1 MKKRF
6 VQTLITVFVMSSLI
20 VTPVLATPQED
31 AQSLETQKEELEGQA
46 ADVNSQLVGLLVSY
60 DALQKDMADQEQKIT
75 QAQSDLEEAQAKE
88 QEQYEDMKLRIKY
101 IYEQGDTSA
110 FEALVTAKSYS
121 ELVNKTEYVQNVHS
135 YDRKKLKE
143 YVETKEKVEALKTEL
158 EAGQADMEVM
168 AADLGQQQTNLENTL
183 ADMRSRIADFDSQLA
198 DAKAQAAAQL
208 DQLTEA

>member
-46 ADVNSQLVGLLVSY
+46 ADINSQLVGLLVSY

-88 QEQYEDMKLRIKY
+88 QKQYEDMKLRIKY

-110 FEALVTAKSYS
+110 FEALVTAKSYA
-121 ELVNKTEYVQNVHS
+121 ELVSKTEYVQNVHS

-168 AADLGQQQTNLENTL
+168 AADL
-183 ADMRSRIADFDSQLA
+183 S
-198 DAKAQAAAQL
+198 
-208 DQLTEA
+208 

>member
-46 ADVNSQLVGLLVSY
+46 ADINSQLVGLLVSY

-88 QEQYEDMKLRIKY
+88 QKQYEDMKLRIKY

-110 FEALVTAKSYS
+110 FEALVTAKSYA
-121 ELVNKTEYVQNVHS
+121 ELVSKTEYVQYVHII
-135 YDRKKLKE
+135 
-143 YVETKEKVEALKTEL
+143 
-158 EAGQADMEVM
+158 
-168 AADLGQQQTNLENTL
+168 
-183 ADMRSRIADFDSQLA
+183 SRQ
-198 DAKAQAAAQL
+198 
-208 DQLTEA
+208 

>member
-1 MKKRF
+1 MGENMKKRF
-6 VQTLITVFVMSSLI
+6 VQTLITVCVMSSLI

-168 AADLGQQQTNLENTL
+168 AADLGQQ
-183 ADMRSRIADFDSQLA
+183 
-198 DAKAQAAAQL
+198 
-208 DQLTEA
+208 